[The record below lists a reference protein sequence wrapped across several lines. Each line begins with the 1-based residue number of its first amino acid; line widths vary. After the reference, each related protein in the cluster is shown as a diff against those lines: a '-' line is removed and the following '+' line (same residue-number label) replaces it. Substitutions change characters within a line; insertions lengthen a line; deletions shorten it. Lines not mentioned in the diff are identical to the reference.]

1 LRFKHGYRLETN
13 QELVANGAANI
24 GSGVF
29 GGLGMAGSL
38 SKTAA
43 VDRAGGTSQV
53 CSLGGAALAIAAILL
68 AAPMLSVLPK
78 AILSAIVVHA
88 VWGLM
93 DVKAIRRYMRIP
105 LNDGIG
111 AIVAA
116 LGVLI
121 AGPLLGLGIAVGQS
135 LLGLVYRSS
144 RVDVEILG
152 KVPGE
157 KAAWGGI
164 RQHPDRTQVP
174 EILVLRVDI
183 ALFWVNAT
191 EVQDA
196 ILRCKTRSWRESMP
210 RRTSRR

>member
-1 LRFKHGYRLETN
+1 
-13 QELVANGAANI
+13 
-24 GSGVF
+24 
-29 GGLGMAGSL
+29 
-38 SKTAA
+38 
-43 VDRAGGTSQV
+43 
-53 CSLGGAALAIAAILL
+53 
-68 AAPMLSVLPK
+68 
-78 AILSAIVVHA
+78 
-88 VWGLM
+88 
-93 DVKAIRRYMRIP
+93 
-105 LNDGIG
+105 
-111 AIVAA
+111 
-116 LGVLI
+116 VLI

-164 RQHPDRTQVP
+164 RQHPERNQVP

-196 ILRCKTRSWRESMP
+196 ILERVDAAE
-210 RRTSRR
+210 TSRR